1 MKKHIYS
8 CQKKDYKCIDV
19 MSKNDPLIHAFMKH
33 FTSLRS
39 IPGRNAVN
47 SQTFYFSILETILE
61 RF

>member
-8 CQKKDYKCIDV
+8 CQNKDYKCTDV
-19 MSKNDPLIHAFMKH
+19 MSKNDLLIRAFMKH
-33 FTSLRS
+33 FTSLRL